1 MQKSKSVIEHELT
14 EQKPIQRSSS
24 LPENL
29 KETKKEL
36 WPMTKCDIIDK
47 NKKKNACSVV

>member
-1 MQKSKSVIEHELT
+1 MQKSKSVVTHELT
-14 EQKPIQRSSS
+14 EQKPIQRSTS

-36 WPMTKCDIIDK
+36 
-47 NKKKNACSVV
+47 